1 MWTLFHSLTVGAA
14 TQTKRRVTPGSDMVL
29 KAILLYVRHF
39 FGCAGCSKHFQE
51 MAADRGLQEVSG
63 LNEAALWLWEAHNVV
78 NKRLKGDLTED
89 PAHPKIQFPSLVAC
103 MTCKG
108 VGEDWEQDEVLG
120 YLKQRYSKSNICP
133 YELNSANMCQPITEN
148 LVRSERT
155 AEKLVDENIDALE
168 GSGFNYADIGL
179 CVVLYM
185 ASAIV
190 LILVYYKFV
199 LKRGHKR
206 KFNVN

>member
-1 MWTLFHSLTVGAA
+1 
-14 TQTKRRVTPGSDMVL
+14 
-29 KAILLYVRHF
+29 
-39 FGCAGCSKHFQE
+39 
-51 MAADRGLQEVSG
+51 MAAERGLEQVSG

-78 NKRLKGDLTED
+78 NKKLKGDATED
-89 PAHPKIQFPSLVAC
+89 PAHPKIQFPSVVSC

-108 VGEDWEQDEVLG
+108 VGEDWEQDEVLN

-133 YELNSANMCQPITEN
+133 YELRYSNMCQPIMET
-148 LVRSERT
+148 LVMSERT
-155 AEKLVDENIDALE
+155 AEKLVDENVNSLD

-179 CVVLYM
+179 CVVLYL

-199 LKRGHKR
+199 LKRGHRR